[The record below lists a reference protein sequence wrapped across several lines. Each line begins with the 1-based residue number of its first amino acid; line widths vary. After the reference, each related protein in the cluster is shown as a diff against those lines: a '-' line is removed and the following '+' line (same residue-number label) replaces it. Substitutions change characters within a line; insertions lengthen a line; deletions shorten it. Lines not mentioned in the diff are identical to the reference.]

1 MNCTCY
7 CKQNYED
14 DVWHGP
20 ISLCCPS
27 CVHFSGTL
35 EKKIVILKTYLM
47 NVYTIICQCLRCS
60 IYNFTFKNEYEECS
74 TI

>member
-14 DVWHGP
+14 DLWHGP

-35 EKKIVILKTYLM
+35 EKKIVIL
-47 NVYTIICQCLRCS
+47 
-60 IYNFTFKNEYEECS
+60 
-74 TI
+74 